1 MLSHYEEQAYRQ
13 NSAGVNP
20 TNPYFK
26 IIYYGPRFKDSFEMH
41 KNFVRPQESTYEFDF
56 PKFFG
61 LASAK
66 AFYDSFFAD
75 EHNLFDEDGNLQH
88 H

>member
-1 MLSHYEEQAYRQ
+1 
-13 NSAGVNP
+13 
-20 TNPYFK
+20 
-26 IIYYGPRFKDSFEMH
+26 MH